1 MGKASTESKRNELFN
16 KVIQSLKLKSPQDNS
31 TTCTREDALSALGTI
46 KEIRQDIIENFPST
60 NTLKCRQGVNT
71 DKDVI
76 TVLRQLARFYDKRV
90 VSYRLKVPGSRGR
103 LHKYLY
109 KLAI

>member
-1 MGKASTESKRNELFN
+1 MRKVYTKNKRDELFN
-16 KVIQSLKLKSPQDNS
+16 KVIASFKLNSPEDNI
-31 TTCTREDALSALGTI
+31 TTFTREDALSALGTI

-60 NTLKCRQGVNT
+60 NSLKCKQGIKNS
-71 DKDVI
+71 KDTI